1 MDEEEKKQNTFDTS
15 SKILEI
21 VLQTINEKFG
31 SNFLVF
37 YQIWKLV
44 KNANFIDQEFKAK
57 TQDLYKSKKRD
68 LFN

>member
-37 YQIWKLV
+37 NQIWKLV
-44 KNANFIDQEFKAK
+44 KNSNFIDQEFKSK
-57 TQDLYKSKKRD
+57 T
-68 LFN
+68 